1 MARKHRKPD
10 VVFDGEHIQILKSH
24 SPEDDGE
31 TFLIV
36 ELKNAPPTNRSLIL
50 NALEVT
56 ELALGLSQTAQSAES
71 RSPSKPPLP
80 NS

>member
-1 MARKHRKPD
+1 MTRKHKKPD
-10 VVFDGEHIQILKSH
+10 VVFDGEHIQILRSH
-24 SPEDDGE
+24 SSEADGG

-50 NALEVT
+50 NTSEVT
-56 ELALGLSQTAQSAES
+56 ELTLGLSQATHSAES
-71 RSPSKPPLP
+71 RSLSKPPFP